1 MNCAALA
8 ELADFASRM
17 GCVSELISE
26 ADIAIQKNETER
38 AREIVVL
45 MMRQIATSY
54 GVSRAIEKALEGKN
68 G

>member
-1 MNCAALA
+1 MNAAALA

-26 ADIAIQKNETER
+26 ADLAIQNNDTER
-38 AREIVVL
+38 AGEIVRL
-45 MMRQIATSY
+45 MMTQLATAY
-54 GVSRAIEKALEGKN
+54 GVARAIEKALEGKN